1 MSDSA
6 WRWLVDG
13 ALWGCWGLFGIV
25 WVGGAIYNRTH
36 APAVRTRAGAANL
49 WLIAGVGLAVLHLA
63 LPVRIWDRLLV
74 DNHGLELLGL
84 PILLGATAFTLWS
97 RAALGTMWSSAPL
110 AREEHQLRTE
120 GPYGITR
127 HPIYTGILGMLVGT
141 AVLSGLG
148 YWAIVVPVAVA
159 GIEVKIHYEEQLMA
173 ASFPQDYPAYRRRV
187 PQLIPGLGRLRRQAA

>member
-13 ALWGCWGLFGIV
+13 ALWGCWGLFGIA
-25 WVGGAIYNRTH
+25 WAAGAIYNRTH
-36 APAVRTRAGAANL
+36 APAVRTRVGTANL
-49 WLIAGVGLAVLHLA
+49 WLIAGVGLVVLHRV
-63 LPVRIWDRLLV
+63 LPLRVWDRLLTG
-74 DNHGLELLGL
+74 NLGLELLGL
-84 PILLGATAFTLWS
+84 PILLGATAFTLWA

-127 HPIYTGILGMLVGT
+127 RPIYTGILGMLLGT
-141 AVLSGLG
+141 ALLSGLG
-148 YWAIVVPVAVA
+148 SWAIVVAVAVA
-159 GIEVKIHYEEQLMA
+159 AFEVKIHYEEQLMA

-187 PQLIPGLGRLRRQAA
+187 PQLIPGLGMQHRQAA

>member
-1 MSDSA
+1 M
-6 WRWLVDG
+6 VDG

-25 WVGGAIYNRTH
+25 WAAGAIYNRTH
-36 APAVRTRAGAANL
+36 APAVRTRAGTADV
-49 WLIAGVGLAVLHLA
+49 WLIAGVGLAVLHRA
-63 LPVRIWDRLLV
+63 LPVRVWERLLLH
-74 DNHGLELLGL
+74 NHAPELLGL
-84 PILLGATAFTLWS
+84 PILLGATAFTLWA

-141 AVLSGLG
+141 ALLSGLG
-148 YWAIVVPVAVA
+148 YWAIVVAVAVA
-159 GIEVKIHYEEQLMA
+159 GIEVRIHYEEQLMA
-173 ASFPQDYPAYRRRV
+173 ASFPQDYPVYRRRV